1 MYKAQ
6 DKMCDLM
13 AHEEEA
19 IQIISRFGLNVGVGD
34 KSIDEVCVEH
44 GVHTPT
50 FLTVVNFKL
59 YRQRALPAEIDLD
72 TLQRYLHHAHDLAM
86 LRRVCAGDP
95 HAYRA

>member
-34 KSIDEVCVEH
+34 KSID
-44 GVHTPT
+44 
-50 FLTVVNFKL
+50 
-59 YRQRALPAEIDLD
+59 
-72 TLQRYLHHAHDLAM
+72 
-86 LRRVCAGDP
+86 
-95 HAYRA
+95 

>member
-34 KSIDEVCVEH
+34 KSIGLSISSYTASVR
-44 GVHTPT
+44 
-50 FLTVVNFKL
+50 
-59 YRQRALPAEIDLD
+59 YRQRLIWILCSDIYTMPIPIFWSFVFRGFAW
-72 TLQRYLHHAHDLAM
+72 H
-86 LRRVCAGDP
+86 
-95 HAYRA
+95 